1 MNKITKYFTALLL
14 GISVFTMSNVVSTE
28 AASWKLVDSKTVSA
42 SANAKNIYLNGVK
55 KGKAKICL
63 KNRIGGMRISVYD
76 NDGNGIESSKEIF
89 YYAFIGNNKC
99 LTFDATPYIDGADNN
114 AEFIVV
120 PTRGSV
126 SSFTLE
132 LWD

>member
-42 SANAKNIYLNGVK
+42 SSTAKAVYLNGVK
-55 KGKAKICL
+55 KGNAKICL
-63 KNRIGGMRISVYD
+63 KNQMGGMRISVYD
-76 NDGNGIESSKEIF
+76 NDGNGIETSKRILNSV
-89 YYAFIGNNKC
+89 FIGNNKC
-99 LTFDATPYIDGADNN
+99 VTFDATPYIDGADND
-114 AEFIVV
+114 AEFIVL
-120 PTRGSV
+120 PTRGSTT
-126 SSFTLE
+126 SFTLE